1 MMQTRQAFYHM
12 NCVQNKRHD
21 FGENDAVQRTI
32 TFGAQNEQ
40 APSMMHEPDIIQMEI
55 TEKD

>member
-1 MMQTRQAFYHM
+1 M